1 MRHLAIFDFDDT
13 ILRSGSSDDIIYDT
27 FSDIL
32 KFLKDHKTDVVILTA
47 RYQRVEVV
55 KFFKSL
61 GIQNIEVVAVGQINP
76 IAKSSYVMNR
86 MSKKKYDVVS
96 VYEDK
101 QENIEAIKKVANS
114 LGAKFVGNLVKE
126 DELELLKKFVH
137 LTIDD
142 MSGNEMAPGA
152 GIVVV
157 RKFDEGWKILGLRV
171 GDEYDLPKGK
181 IENNEDPLAA
191 AIRETEEES
200 GISHL
205 SFDWPNA
212 STYIDNITFFIASTE
227 DDPYIR
233 PNPETDILEHDEAV
247 WLSHSQIKANCYKYL
262 IPVVDWAKS
271 IVDI

>member
-13 ILRSGSSDDIIYDT
+13 ILRSGTSDDIIYDT

-32 KFLKDHKTDVVILTA
+32 KFLKDQKTDVVILTA

-76 IAKSSYVMNR
+76 ISKSSYVMNR

-114 LGAKFVGNLVKE
+114 LGAKFIGNLVKE
-126 DELELLKKFVH
+126 NELELLKKFVH

-157 RKFDEGWKILGLRV
+157 RKFDEGWKILGLKV

-181 IENNEDPLAA
+181 IENNEDPLTA

-200 GISHL
+200 GITQL
-205 SFDWPNA
+205 SFDWSNT

-227 DDPYIR
+227 DDPSIK
-233 PNPETDILEHDEAV
+233 PNPESGILEHDEAI

-262 IPVVDWAKS
+262 IPIVDWAKS